1 MQPLLLCS
9 LLAGVGLL
17 AAACDSRPAEA
28 PRPVVLPPVAPGELR
43 SPEAFAAIRDDDA
56 RAASLFLEASKVL
69 LHPRCVN
76 CHPHDGVPRQGD
88 AGERHS
94 PPAERGPNDRG
105 VAAMECT
112 SCHQAQNLELARVP
126 GAPGWHLAPA
136 EMAWLGR
143 SPAAICA
150 QIKDPARNGKKTLAQ
165 IVEHSNRD
173 ELVAWGWA
181 PGHGRTKAPGSQAA
195 FGALVDAWVKAGAAC
210 PPEESRP

>member
-1 MQPLLLCS
+1 MQPLLLCF
-9 LLAGVGLL
+9 LAGVGLL
-17 AAACDSRPAEA
+17 AAACDAPPAEA
-28 PRPVVLPPVAPGELR
+28 PRPVHLPPVPPGELR
-43 SPEAFAAIRDDDA
+43 SPEAFASIRDNDA

-88 AGERHS
+88 SGERHN
-94 PPAERGPNDRG
+94 PPVERGPHDRG
-105 VAAMECT
+105 IAALECT
-112 SCHQAQNLELARVP
+112 SCHQAQNLDLARVP
-126 GAPGWHLAPA
+126 GAPGWHLAPV

-150 QIKDPARNGKKTLAQ
+150 QVKDPARNGKKTLAQ
-165 IVEHSNRD
+165 IVEHAAHD

-181 PGHGRTKAPGSQAA
+181 PGHGRTKAPGSQAQ

-210 PPEESRP
+210 PPEEARP